1 MDQPTI
7 IQRLNSKDVE
17 GAYLVF
23 ERSITQAF
31 NQEGLGSIQDD
42 IKDEIQHK
50 KWLLQ
55 STLHSDEYS
64 ESTDAGSF
72 FCWLNAEIRSLERF
86 HMRPAVR
93 RFEFSVRID

>member
-7 IQRLNSKDVE
+7 IQSLNSTDVQ

-31 NQEGLGSIQDD
+31 NQEGLGSLQDD
-42 IKDEIQHK
+42 IKDEIEHK
-50 KWLLQ
+50 KSLLQ
-55 STLHSDEYS
+55 STLHPDKSS
-64 ESTDAGSF
+64 ESIDAGSF
-72 FCWLNAEIRSLERF
+72 FCWLNAEITSLGRF

-93 RFEFSVRID
+93 RSEF